1 LWDVKLTGM
10 GAPHEI
16 RANLN
21 PFLRPG
27 SIQVARTTLEID
39 MKRVWLGILLIGIAL
54 DAQAAGSLAD
64 VDVIDRDTGNVLP
77 TYRCRGEY
85 WVAGRPGAR
94 YSIRVQNRRGE
105 RLLAVTA
112 VDGIN
117 VISGETGAW
126 GQSGYVLSGNE
137 GYDITGWRKS
147 DAEIAAFNFTSAGR
161 SYAELTRR
169 PANIGVIGVALFLER
184 PARVSQYVPQ
194 FAQQDQKAEEA
205 SAGSSDAAA
214 RAAPQSPLA
223 SSLTS
228 PALAGRLSQSNAA
241 PAEKLGTGHGGREAS
256 YVQNTRFDRLSS
268 TPDEVIKIRYD
279 SFENLVAMG
288 VVPSRPA
295 WRPGPNAFPDSISP
309 KYVPDPPGG

>member
-1 LWDVKLTGM
+1 
-10 GAPHEI
+10 
-16 RANLN
+16 
-21 PFLRPG
+21 
-27 SIQVARTTLEID
+27 
-39 MKRVWLGILLIGIAL
+39 MKRAWLGILLMGIAIE
-54 DAQAAGSLAD
+54 AQAVGSLANIQI
-64 VDVIDRDTGNVLP
+64 IDRDTGNVLP

-94 YSIRVQNRRGE
+94 YSIMVQNYRGQ

-126 GQSGYVLSGNE
+126 GQSGYVLGAGESYE
-137 GYDITGWRKS
+137 IAGWRKS
-147 DAEIAAFNFTSAGR
+147 DAEIAAFNFTAAGS
-161 SYAELTRR
+161 SYAERTGR

-184 PARVSQYVPQ
+184 QTRFPPYEARARP
-194 FAQQDQKAEEA
+194 DE
-205 SAGSSDAAA
+205 SSRDRGEGAA
-214 RAAPQSPLA
+214 RAAAPSPEAA
-223 SSLTS
+223 SLSSPS
-228 PALAGRLSQSNAA
+228 PAPKLAEIHPYTNAA
-241 PAEKLGTGHGGREAS
+241 PAEKLGTGHGAREAS

-268 TPDEVIKIRYD
+268 TPNEVIKIRYD

-295 WRPGPNAFPDSISP
+295 WRAGPNPFPDSTSP